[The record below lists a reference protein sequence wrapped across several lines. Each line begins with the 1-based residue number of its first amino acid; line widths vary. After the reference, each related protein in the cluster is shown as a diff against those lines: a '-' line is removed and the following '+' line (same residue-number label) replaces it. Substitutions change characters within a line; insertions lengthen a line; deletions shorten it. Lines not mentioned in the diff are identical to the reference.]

1 LKEKLY
7 QKNLFLLAQ
16 VFFFLKRK
24 SVMKIVVTGGAG
36 FIGSHVVDR
45 LIEESHEVVVL
56 DNLSSGNENFIA
68 PHRGKDNFQFH
79 KIDLLHDNITD
90 FFEGVDEVWHLAAN
104 PEVRLGAENTRIH
117 LEQNVIATY
126 NVLEAMRLN
135 AVRRILFTST
145 STVYGEADQ
154 LPTPEEYP
162 TIPISLYGAS
172 KLAGEAFI
180 ASYCHTFDMHA
191 WLYRFANVIGTRSTH
206 GVIYDFI
213 NKIRSNPTA
222 LEILGDGTQTKSYI
236 YVSDCIE
243 AMLAGL
249 KATGKSRVHVFN
261 IGTSDMTSV
270 KRIAELVREAMH
282 VSPAFTF
289 TGGKR
294 GWIGDVP
301 TMLLD
306 ASKLNNLGW
315 KQRYTSEE
323 AVKKAIQ
330 DLLAKIKNK

>member
-1 LKEKLY
+1 VDE
-7 QKNLFLLAQ
+7 
-16 VFFFLKRK
+16 VSERK
-24 SVMKIVVTGGAG
+24 MKIVVTGGAG

-45 LIEESHEVVVL
+45 LVAENHEVVVL
-56 DNLSSGNENFIA
+56 DNLSSGNEAFIA
-68 PHRGKDNFQFH
+68 PHRGKENFRFH
-79 KIDLLHDNITD
+79 KVDIVHDDVTG
-90 FFEGVDEVWHLAAN
+90 FFDGVDEVWHLAAN

-135 AVRRILFTST
+135 EVRRMLFTST

-172 KLAGEAFI
+172 KLACEAFI
-180 ASYCHTFDMHA
+180 ASYCHTFEMQA
-191 WLYRFANVIGTRSTH
+191 WIYRFANVIGTRSTH

-213 NKIRSNPTA
+213 NKIRNNPA
-222 LEILGDGTQTKSYI
+222 ELEILGDGSQTKSYI

-243 AMLAGL
+243 AMLMGL
-249 KATGKSRVHVFN
+249 QAVDKSRVRIFN
-261 IGTSDMTSV
+261 IGTNDMTTVTS
-270 KRIAELVREAMH
+270 IATLVSEAMH
-282 VSPAFTF
+282 ASPEFKF

-294 GWIGDVP
+294 GWKGDVP
-301 TMLLD
+301 VMLLD
-306 ASKLNNLGW
+306 ASKLSNFGW
-315 KQRYTSEE
+315 KQKYTSEE

-330 DLLAKIKNK
+330 DLFEL